1 MTEESTTPD
10 LVEVVRRLFEAS
22 NRRDFDAVMR
32 FYAPDGVWE
41 ATGIGQSFDGEAA
54 IRGLYGDWVGG
65 YEKHEIVL
73 DEGKD
78 LGNGVV
84 FADLTQGGRL
94 AGSTG
99 EVRSREGWIF
109 RFVDGKIVW
118 VTGRGTLAAAE
129 RLAQERG

>member
-54 IRGLYGDWVGG
+54 IRGLYEDWVGG

-73 DEGKD
+73 DEGKTSATESY
-78 LGNGVV
+78 LPTSHRAGVSLAV
-84 FADLTQGGRL
+84 PATFDRAK
-94 AGSTG
+94 AGSSGSLTA
-99 EVRSREGWIF
+99 RSCG
-109 RFVDGKIVW
+109 
-118 VTGRGTLAAAE
+118 
-129 RLAQERG
+129 